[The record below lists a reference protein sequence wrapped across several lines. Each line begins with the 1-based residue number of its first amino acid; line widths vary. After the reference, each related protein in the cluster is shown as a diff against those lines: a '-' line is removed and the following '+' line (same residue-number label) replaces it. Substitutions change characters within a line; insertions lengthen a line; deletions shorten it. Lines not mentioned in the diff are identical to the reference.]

1 MVQGVKSLH
10 GDTMEE
16 MRKAHKK
23 RFLDTRIA
31 FASEIERMGVHRA
44 PVMATAP
51 NSAAAK
57 AYQALH
63 DEVMRRVAG
72 K

>member
-1 MVQGVKSLH
+1 M
-10 GDTMEE
+10 
-16 MRKAHKK
+16 AA
-23 RFLDTRIA
+23 RIP

-57 AYQALH
+57 AYTALH
-63 DEVMRRVAG
+63 DELMQRIGAR
-72 K
+72 